1 MLDSANSHEI
11 PRPYCRVTLKIQYR
25 LDTIATYLMEDFM
38 FRKVS
43 ITLLSAV
50 IVASG
55 ISAVPA
61 SAAAKISNVTACSN
75 VNATTSV
82 SG

>member
-1 MLDSANSHEI
+1 MQDSANSHEI
-11 PRPYCRVTLKIQYR
+11 PYPYRRVTLNFQYL
-25 LDTIATYLMEDFM
+25 LDTIETYLMEEFM

-55 ISAVPA
+55 ITAVPA
-61 SAAAKISNVTACSN
+61 SAAAKISNGVAC
-75 VNATTSV
+75 
-82 SG
+82 